1 MKPSHV
7 LRRYLLTG
15 LAIWLPVLVTFYLL
29 RFFFILADSVLGH
42 YANLLVKRWYG
53 HAIPGIGL
61 LLAFLLLL
69 FSGYMAEQFFGRW
82 FVAVLERWFGNLPL
96 VRYIYP
102 PAKQMAELLFT
113 SKSRAAFHR
122 VVLVPY
128 PSSGVYSLG
137 FVTNEALPA
146 LDAKVGQHL
155 VSVLVPHT
163 PTPLTGYMLVV
174 PAANVVSLDIT
185 IEEGIALIVSGGI
198 VGTGKLLQGQVLDQ
212 PIGR

>member
-1 MKPSHV
+1 MKPSHI
-7 LRRYLLTG
+7 LRRYLLAG
-15 LAIWLPVLVTFYLL
+15 LAVWLPVLVTFYLL

-42 YANLLVKRWYG
+42 YANLLMERWYG
-53 HAIPGIGL
+53 QAIPGIGL

-69 FSGYMAEQFFGRW
+69 FTGYMAEQFFGRW
-82 FVAVLERWFGNLPL
+82 FVSVLERWFGNLPL

-102 PAKQMAELLFT
+102 PAKQMADLLFT
-113 SKSRAAFHR
+113 SESRAAFHR

-163 PTPLTGYMLVV
+163 PSPLTGFMLVV
-174 PAANVVSLDIT
+174 PAADVVPLDIT
-185 IEEGIALIVSGGI
+185 IEEGIALIVSGGV
-198 VGTGKLLQGQVLDQ
+198 VGTGKALPGQVLGQ